1 MEEVRSMAILLVSML
16 APVILGCI
24 VTIFTFWLNN
34 HS

>member
-1 MEEVRSMAILLVSML
+1 ML